1 MPLYQVQRNKMSKY
15 RIGSAYDVHR
25 LEKGNG
31 FVIGG
36 EYITCDFKTIA
47 HSDGDVVYH
56 ALSEAI
62 FGSLALG
69 DLGKFFPPSDPS
81 FKDMNSARILEFA
94 KAKLEEKGYKIS
106 NVDVSIILERPKLK
120 DHIDDMR
127 KNVARVL
134 DIDLDDVSIKAG
146 TNEKL
151 DSLGESR
158 GVGAFASVLIYR
170 L

>member
-1 MPLYQVQRNKMSKY
+1 
-15 RIGSAYDVHR
+15 
-25 LEKGNG
+25 
-31 FVIGG
+31 
-36 EYITCDFKTIA
+36 
-47 HSDGDVVYH
+47 
-56 ALSEAI
+56 
-62 FGSLALG
+62 
-69 DLGKFFPPSDPS
+69 
-81 FKDMNSARILEFA
+81 MNSARILEFA

-106 NVDVSIILERPKLK
+106 NVDVSIILEKPKLK

>member
-1 MPLYQVQRNKMSKY
+1 
-15 RIGSAYDVHR
+15 
-25 LEKGNG
+25 
-31 FVIGG
+31 
-36 EYITCDFKTIA
+36 
-47 HSDGDVVYH
+47 
-56 ALSEAI
+56 
-62 FGSLALG
+62 
-69 DLGKFFPPSDPS
+69 
-81 FKDMNSARILEFA
+81 
-94 KAKLEEKGYKIS
+94 
-106 NVDVSIILERPKLK
+106 
-120 DHIDDMR
+120 MR